1 MNIYLIIF
9 TTAASSIICTFTP
22 LSSIG
27 NAVNNI
33 LSFSVSDGQL
43 TILYGD
49 NTGGIYVSSIYS
61 YDVASNQSTLITNSV
76 SISSLRFF
84 AQKGKPSGVQYWYI
98 F

>member
-9 TTAASSIICTFTP
+9 STVASSIICTLTSI
-22 LSSIG
+22 SSIG

-33 LSFSVSDGQL
+33 LGFSVGNGQL

-49 NTGGIYVSSIYS
+49 NSGGIYVSSIYS

-76 SISSLRFF
+76 SISSLRFLG
-84 AQKGKPSGVQYWYI
+84 QKGKPSGV
-98 F
+98 